1 MEQSSDYSCKIYRD
15 NYKLITVD
23 LSKQKVLDADP
34 RWIQQIVFQENAG
47 GVGNTRMRLYWKI
60 KRNSFRVVQNN
71 SWSSVNNINGWL
83 Q

>member
-34 RWIQQIVFQENAG
+34 RWIQQIVFQGNVG
-47 GVGNTRMRLYWKI
+47 GVGNTRMRLYTILEKS
-60 KRNSFRVVQNN
+60 KETVQNN